1 MKFFLY
7 IISIYLNLVRENIQ
21 NCAFPLF
28 FQSQLSN
35 FHDIT
40 DLASF
45 LKNIYLHVSCAHMA
59 WQAIAWP
66 WVCTCFC
73 AISAYNH

>member
-35 FHDIT
+35 FHDIR
-40 DLASF
+40 F
-45 LKNIYLHVSCAHMA
+45 GFILKK
-59 WQAIAWP
+59 
-66 WVCTCFC
+66 
-73 AISAYNH
+73 AYTST